1 MLMDMV
7 NLEQAESLIKE
18 LQEIIRELQEKNT
31 DLETKLLI
39 LQLNLSS
46 NKIYDC

>member
-1 MLMDMV
+1 MDMA

-18 LQEIIRELQEKNT
+18 LREIIHELQEKNT
-31 DLETKLLI
+31 DLKIKLLI